1 MSVFFKGGDNF
12 ADTVIHVFNER
23 DKFGSFFINP
33 LFACF
38 YFLQP
43 FFWGLDWGM
52 RRIISKIEKEW
63 CICFLFRFGGKVVDS
78 PVGEYVGSVSF
89 GIDAF
94 LIEAHIVLSVTTVL
108 IVVVHH
114 VS

>member
-1 MSVFFKGGDNF
+1 
-12 ADTVIHVFNER
+12 
-23 DKFGSFFINP
+23 
-33 LFACF
+33 
-38 YFLQP
+38 
-43 FFWGLDWGM
+43 M

-63 CICFLFRFGGKVVDS
+63 CICFFFRFGGKVVDR

-94 LIEAHIVLSVTTVL
+94 LIEAHIVLPVTTVL

-114 VS
+114 VPEEAVEVIKPTRVWVGFVIESKVPFSNRGGSIALCLKCLR